1 MTGTAIAGRRAEP
14 CRVAPREW
22 IQMHLVP
29 PLHPAATSLE
39 VIVTGASGR
48 VRATVPLHWQAAS

>member
-1 MTGTAIAGRRAEP
+1 
-14 CRVAPREW
+14 
-22 IQMHLVP
+22 MHLVP